1 MAGNLRSWG
10 RRCLLWVALILA
22 LLVGSSQSAFSS
34 TDSGGEEV
42 LDLLAGKTAGVV
54 TGTPQDQI
62 VKGKIQN
69 AKLLYFNSSADLALA
84 LQKGKIDFFVLSDI
98 NYYNMAGEYPEFGY
112 LDEALMTYDL
122 GFIFPKTDKG
132 GALCSE
138 INEYIQKLKENGQLE
153 SLEEYWL
160 YPKDWK
166 TIDIPKKGEK
176 GILHMATP
184 STQKPFSFILND
196 KNVGLDMAIAAGFCQ
211 EYGYGMRIENS
222 EFAGVLSGIAAG
234 KYDLAAGQIA
244 WTQERAQSV
253 LYSASYYQ
261 QKIVAI
267 VRAGD
272 YKSSRLVV
280 AKEEGGENS
289 GSQEGQNGT
298 DSRTQSKT
306 LWDSIRRT
314 LLDENRWLML
324 AQGLLVTLLIT
335 LLGFLLANLLGILFC
350 AMAMSRSRLLHTL
363 AGIYSGFMQGLPPLV
378 ILMLLYY
385 VIFGKSQVSNVLISI
400 LGFGLVF
407 GAYMAQLFRGSIE
420 GVDGGQREAGL
431 ATGLTKGQTFRGI
444 VLPQAVRSMLPG
456 YFSNLISLMKGTAI
470 VGYIAVADLTKAGDI
485 IRSSTYEAFVPLIVV
500 AFLYFLFAGLFLW
513 LMNRVRKWLLTRRIW
528 KDLGEKKKENKQ
540 GVLS

>member
-1 MAGNLRSWG
+1 MCA
-10 RRCLLWVALILA
+10 ALFLV
-22 LLVGSSQSAFSS
+22 LLVGSSQRVFSS
-34 TDSGGEEV
+34 TDSKGEEV
-42 LDLLAGKTAGVV
+42 FDLLAGKTAGVV

-62 VKGKIQN
+62 VRGKVPN
-69 AKLLYFNSSADLALA
+69 ARLLYFNSATDLALA

-98 NYYNMAGEYPEFGY
+98 NYYNMAGEYPNFGY

-122 GFIFPKTDKG
+122 GVIFPKTAKG
-132 GALCSE
+132 EALCSE
-138 INEYIQKLKENGQLE
+138 VNQYIKELKEKGKLE
-153 SLEEYWL
+153 SLQEYWL

-166 TIDIPKKGEK
+166 NIDIPKKGEK
-176 GILHMATP
+176 GVLHMATP

-196 KNVGLDMAIAAGFCQ
+196 KNVGLDIAILAGFCQ
-211 EYGYGMRIENS
+211 EYGYGLRIENS

-253 LYSASYYQ
+253 LYSDSYYQ

-272 YKSSRLVV
+272 YKSDHLVV
-280 AKEEGGENS
+280 AKDEGEKNS
-289 GSQEGQNGT
+289 GSQEEQKLP
-298 DSRTQSKT
+298 DSRTETKT

-324 AQGLLVTLLIT
+324 AQGLLITLLIT
-335 LLGFLLANLLGILFC
+335 FLGFLLANLLGALFC
-350 AMAMSRSRLLHTL
+350 AMALSRFRILHAL
-363 AGIYSGFMQGLPPLV
+363 AAIYSGLMQGLPIVV

-385 VIFGKSQVSNVLISI
+385 VIFGKSQVSNILISI

-407 GAYMAQLFRGSIE
+407 GAYLAQLFQGSIQ

-431 ATGLTKGQTFRGI
+431 STGLTKGQTFRGI

-456 YFSNLISLMKGTAI
+456 YFSNLISLMKGTAV

-500 AFLYFLFAGLFLW
+500 ALLYFIMAGFLLFL
-513 LMNRVRKWLLTRRIW
+513 MNQIRKWLLTRRIW
-528 KDLGEKKKENKQ
+528 RIAGRNAERKE
-540 GVLS
+540 

>member
-1 MAGNLRSWG
+1 MAGNLKGWG
-10 RRCLLWVALILA
+10 RACLLCAALL
-22 LLVGSSQSAFSS
+22 LVFLVGSSQRVFSS
-34 TDSGGEEV
+34 TDSKGEEV
-42 LDLLAGKTAGVV
+42 FELLAGKTAGVV

-62 VKGKIQN
+62 VRGKVPN
-69 AKLLYFNSSADLALA
+69 ARLLYFNSATDLALA

-98 NYYNMAGEYPEFGY
+98 NYYNMAGEYPTFGY

-122 GFIFPKTDKG
+122 GVIFPKTAKG
-132 GALCSE
+132 EALCSE
-138 INEYIQKLKENGQLE
+138 VNQYIKELKEKGKLE
-153 SLEEYWL
+153 SLQEYWL

-166 TIDIPKKGEK
+166 NIEIPKKGEK
-176 GILHMATP
+176 GVLHMATP

-196 KNVGLDMAIAAGFCQ
+196 KNVGLDIAILAGFCQ
-211 EYGYGMRIENS
+211 EYGYGLRIENS

-253 LYSASYYQ
+253 LYSDSYYR

-272 YKSSRLVV
+272 YKSDHLVV
-280 AKEEGGENS
+280 AKDEGEKNS
-289 GSQEGQNGT
+289 GSQEEQKLP
-298 DSRTQSKT
+298 DSRTETKT

-324 AQGLLVTLLIT
+324 AQGLLITLLIT
-335 LLGFLLANLLGILFC
+335 FLGFLLANLLGALFC
-350 AMAMSRSRLLHTL
+350 AMALSRFRILHAL
-363 AGIYSGFMQGLPPLV
+363 AAIYSGLMQGLPIVV

-407 GAYMAQLFRGSIE
+407 GAYLAQLFQGSIQ

-431 ATGLTKGQTFRGI
+431 STGLTKGQTFRGI

-456 YFSNLISLMKGTAI
+456 YFSNLISLMKGTAV

-500 AFLYFLFAGLFLW
+500 ALLYFIMAGFLLFL
-513 LMNRVRKWLLTRRIW
+513 MNQIRKWLLTRRIW
-528 KDLGEKKKENKQ
+528 RIAGRNAERKE
-540 GVLS
+540 